1 MVKESREVEIETLK
15 TPKGEV
21 PTIKGLETAINLVKP
36 DSTDFEKDFS
46 RINEQIVELHKIIN
60 KQNDIL
66 SSIGNSIANLV
77 NYMAKKEKEVQEL
90 QSEASSYLM
99 IEKADLVA
107 LKEELAIILEK
118 LHDQI
123 DKDG

>member
-60 KQNDIL
+60 KQSDIL